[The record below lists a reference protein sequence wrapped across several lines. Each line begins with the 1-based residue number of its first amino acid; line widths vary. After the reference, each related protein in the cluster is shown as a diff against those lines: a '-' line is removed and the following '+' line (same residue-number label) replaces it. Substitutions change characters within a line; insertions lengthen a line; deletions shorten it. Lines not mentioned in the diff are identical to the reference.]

1 VVFRTRPAKWK
12 ELGAIA
18 VTSGLLLVTW
28 FGWSTAAY
36 GLKGTFASNT
46 SITASQQYE
55 GSNAA
60 KIVGNIIDSLRPR
73 ALYDPTLIP
82 VFDQPYALG
91 SIRDRSFIIYQ
102 TNLIFCMGAIGGPL
116 VVWFVIAAFRGGKGR
131 GAERNF
137 WLMLIAF
144 SLLIGLA
151 VVGERDYFG
160 VAHLTLLPMELLG
173 ITLLAARFLTRR
185 LVTWLIT
192 AGCAFDFT
200 MGVFLQAHIQ
210 HLDNNAEHTYF
221 TGMTFSNELGQFQ
234 IGAPGP
240 DSLNAGAWGN
250 WMGKHQLRL
259 SETWLRAGEAY
270 HGGDASL
277 EPAKANLRASIADHL
292 KEDDL
297 YWNGWYRRHGGE
309 ITMLGDHFGGSE
321 VPSVLLVLAAAG
333 LLWKMA
339 QSAPPVS
346 APAAAKPKSS
356 RSRHKR

>member
-1 VVFRTRPAKWK
+1 LF
-12 ELGAIA
+12 
-18 VTSGLLLVTW
+18 TW

-46 SITASQQYE
+46 SITASQQYQ

-60 KIVGNIIDSLRPR
+60 KIAGNIIDSLRPR

-91 SIRDRSFIIYQ
+91 AIRDRAFVTYQ

-116 VVWFVIAAFRGGKGR
+116 VVWFVITSFRSGKGR

-160 VAHLTLLPMELLG
+160 VAHLTLLPLELLG
-173 ITLLAARFLTRR
+173 ITLLAARFFTSR
-185 LVTWLIT
+185 LVACLIIV
-192 AGCAFDFT
+192 GCAVDFT
-200 MGVFLQAHIQ
+200 SGVLLQAHIQ

-221 TGMTFSNELGQFQ
+221 TGLTFSNELGQFQ

-250 WMGKHQLRL
+250 WMGKHQLLL

-270 HGGDASL
+270 HSGDAAF

-292 KEDDL
+292 KEDDV
-297 YWNGWYRRHGGE
+297 YWHGWYQRHGGE

-321 VPSVLLVLAAAG
+321 VPSLLLVLAAMG

-339 QSAPPVS
+339 QSAPRLS
-346 APAAAKPKSS
+346 APVAAKPKSS
-356 RSRHKR
+356 RSRYKR